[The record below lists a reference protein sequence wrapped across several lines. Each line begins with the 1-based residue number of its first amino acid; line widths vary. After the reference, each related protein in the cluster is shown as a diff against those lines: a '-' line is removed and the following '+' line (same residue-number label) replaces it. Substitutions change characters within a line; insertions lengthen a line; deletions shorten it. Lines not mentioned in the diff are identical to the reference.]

1 MLCHSLSL
9 DLDATLQ
16 KTEDGQL
23 VTFKP
28 NVLMLGLTPS
38 AYVLRAISSVR
49 PSDLEQALLVGVYCS
64 ILK

>member
-1 MLCHSLSL
+1 M
-9 DLDATLQ
+9 
-16 KTEDGQL
+16 
-23 VTFKP
+23 FKP

-64 ILK
+64 IFLVILMFVTKQLRITYV